1 MHWSIQP
8 SSREVT
14 SLVRIIHRAKCSTAG
29 LRSNS
34 YTAKTHHSE
43 NCIAIATAI
52 AIAMA
57 ASAALRRIMAQ
68 DPVLTACGVLSAIGT
83 YHIPHCIHSPISIP
97 ISLSLRFL
105 RALRVVILSPIG
117 RSFSFGRPSVSEACV
132 GALEGCG
139 APGGFVAGVKWKCE
153 GLCVF

>member
-68 DPVLTACGVLSAIGT
+68 DPVLTACGVLSAIG
-83 YHIPHCIHSPISIP
+83 
-97 ISLSLRFL
+97 L
-105 RALRVVILSPIG
+105 
-117 RSFSFGRPSVSEACV
+117 
-132 GALEGCG
+132 G
-139 APGGFVAGVKWKCE
+139 APLIVPPIRNALNRPEPVSPPKLADVVE
-153 GLCVF
+153 GMTGKARN